1 MNTVNLS
8 LDSLQALAE
17 AILVAHD
24 TSATNAEQVATAL
37 VAAESDG
44 QQGHGAS
51 RIPSYAAQAK
61 SGKVDGHA
69 TPLLQP
75 AGDAAVTI
83 DAAHGFAYPALNLAF
98 DALCEL
104 VPKCGIAAAAI
115 TRSHHSGVAG
125 HQVER
130 LADRGL
136 IGLCFCNTPQGI
148 APWGG
153 NRGVFGTNPIA
164 FAAPRPGFPPL
175 VIDMSLS
182 KVARGKINVAAQ
194 RGESIPEGWAVDSNG
209 APTTD
214 PNAAMQGT
222 LLPMGDAKGA
232 QLVLMV
238 EVLAAALTASNRPAA
253 LLEWR
258 LCRPDRGVAGGD
270 ARSTGD
276 PATRCATVHPPRCG
290 RTRRGQYTASALR
303 RIGCDARSGVIER
316 EIQFSICNHE
326 ACGSSLRSDR
336 QAECDP
342 HNYEQD

>member
-1 MNTVNLS
+1 MSKVNLS
-8 LDSLQALAE
+8 LHSLQALAE

-44 QQGHGAS
+44 QHGHGVS

-69 TPLLQP
+69 TPILKR
-75 AGDAAVTI
+75 AGTAAITI
-83 DAAHGFAYPALNLAF
+83 DAVHGFAYPALNLAC

-130 LADRGL
+130 LADQGL

-164 FAAPRPGFPPL
+164 FAAPRPDSPPL

-194 RGESIPEGWAVDSNG
+194 RSESIPEGWAVDCEG

-238 EVLAAALTASNRPAA
+238 EVLAAALTASNFGYEASSFFTGVGDPPGVGQFIVAIDPQPFSKGAFADRLEA
-253 LLEWR
+253 LLAEMLDQPGTR
-258 LCRPDRGVAGGD
+258 LPGAQRFTLRDAAERDGVNIPQTLYDELVAM
-270 ARSTGD
+270 SD
-276 PATRCATVHPPRCG
+276 PV
-290 RTRRGQYTASALR
+290 
-303 RIGCDARSGVIER
+303 
-316 EIQFSICNHE
+316 
-326 ACGSSLRSDR
+326 
-336 QAECDP
+336 
-342 HNYEQD
+342 

>member
-1 MNTVNLS
+1 
-8 LDSLQALAE
+8 
-17 AILVAHD
+17 
-24 TSATNAEQVATAL
+24 
-37 VAAESDG
+37 
-44 QQGHGAS
+44 
-51 RIPSYAAQAK
+51 
-61 SGKVDGHA
+61 
-69 TPLLQP
+69 
-75 AGDAAVTI
+75 VTI

-238 EVLAAALTASNRPAA
+238 EVLAAALTASNFGYEASSFFTGVGDPPGVGQFIIAIDPQPFSNGAFADRIEA
-253 LLEWR
+253 LLAAMLDQPGTR
-258 LCRPDRGVAGGD
+258 LPGAQRF
-270 ARSTGD
+270 
-276 PATRCATVHPPRCG
+276 
-290 RTRRGQYTASALR
+290 TRRDAAARDGVNIPQALYDELVAMR
-303 RIGCDARSGVIER
+303 
-316 EIQFSICNHE
+316 
-326 ACGSSLRSDR
+326 
-336 QAECDP
+336 DP
-342 HNYEQD
+342 V